1 MSSLVNRLY
10 SKLTYR
16 IAETEFKSEVASSV
30 RKVYGLDIGK
40 GYVYSVSV
48 SFKGKK
54 GWTDPFWMVYD
65 TGAVISLLP
74 LRFSEILGIE
84 RYAQIKLT
92 GISPE
97 MEIPARLTRTTLKF
111 TDLKGKESPEIKRW
125 VAIAER
131 KNVPLIIG
139 LKSIA
144 DKHNFIVNTK
154 EKRFYLEFY

>member
-1 MSSLVNRLY
+1 MY
-10 SKLTYR
+10 SKLAYR
-16 IAETEFKSEVASSV
+16 IAETEFKPEVVSSV

-40 GYVYSVSV
+40 GYVYNVSV
-48 SFKGKK
+48 SFKGKD

-65 TGAVISLLP
+65 TGAVVSLLP
-74 LRFSEILGIE
+74 LGFSEILGVE
-84 RYAQIKLT
+84 KYASIKLT

-97 MEIPARLTRTTLKF
+97 MEIPARLTRTVLKF
-111 TDLKGKESPEIKRW
+111 TDLEGKESPEIESW

-144 DKHNFIVNTK
+144 DKHNFIVNAR
-154 EKRFYLEFY
+154 EKKFYLEFY